1 MPVSIAENLMDINK
15 IIDIIHTLKEEG
27 MAIGGPTNS
36 TGSTANKAGFGGSV
50 QGFDPGPTAGYDKPL
65 DGRSKMMR
73 RLPPAYRANLQK
85 RKYKKK

>member
-1 MPVSIAENLMDINK
+1 MDINK

-27 MAIGGPTNS
+27 MGVGAVSGPTNN
-36 TGSTANKAGFGGSV
+36 TGSGPEGAGYGGSA
-50 QGFDPGPTAGYDKPL
+50 QGFKSSHAGYDKPL